1 MLEVFLTI
9 LTECWKVLAESASYI
24 LLVFFAAG
32 VLKVYLPEKTV
43 AKHLGGNNT
52 LSLLKASLFGIPLS
66 LCSWDG

>member
-1 MLEVFLTI
+1 LNI
-9 LTECWKVLAESASYI
+9 LTECWDILAESAPYV
-24 LLVFFAAG
+24 LFAFFSAG